1 MKEEFYKLLGY
12 EDKQSAKKMMSDW
25 IYAAQDSG
33 ISEYNKCSNTL
44 INWQTEIL
52 NTFEYPYSNGFA
64 EGCNNQI
71 KVLKRTGYG
80 YRNFNRFRKRILH
93 IFSYRSRNNN
103 EKEVA

>member
-1 MKEEFYKLLGY
+1 MLYNYFTEKLLNLQGVLIKNI
-12 EDKQSAKKMMSDW
+12 EK
-25 IYAAQDSG
+25 
-33 ISEYNKCSNTL
+33 
-44 INWQTEIL
+44 INWQTGIL
-52 NTFEYPYSNGFA
+52 NTFEYPYSNGFT

-71 KVLKRTGYG
+71 KVLKRTVYG

>member
-1 MKEEFYKLLGY
+1 MLYNYFTEKLLNLQGVLIKNI
-12 EDKQSAKKMMSDW
+12 EK
-25 IYAAQDSG
+25 
-33 ISEYNKCSNTL
+33 
-44 INWQTEIL
+44 INWQTGIL
-52 NTFEYPYSNGFA
+52 NTFEYPYSNGFT

>member
-1 MKEEFYKLLGY
+1 MLYNYFTEKLLNLQGVLIKNI
-12 EDKQSAKKMMSDW
+12 EK
-25 IYAAQDSG
+25 
-33 ISEYNKCSNTL
+33 
-44 INWQTEIL
+44 INWQTGIL
-52 NTFEYPYSNGFA
+52 NTFEYPYSNGFT

-80 YRNFNRFRKRILH
+80 YRNSNQFRKRILH